1 MNLCNRLMRNQTT
14 KLLFLSMLREG
25 CNNNFISGLLE
36 DGVNIMDAIM
46 HKRIVLKDNHDLPD
60 GTRHGLLYTGQN
72 SYLTFLPLVICDVKY
87 KAIWNDFGR
96 CRNFV
101 KMCELAKMVSN

>member
-1 MNLCNRLMRNQTT
+1 MRNQTT

-60 GTRHGLLYTGQN
+60 GTRRQLECCIKN
-72 SYLTFLPLVICDVKY
+72 WD
-87 KAIWNDFGR
+87 
-96 CRNFV
+96 
-101 KMCELAKMVSN
+101 LAEARRHFWQMLEEKIPVREE